1 MLLFDNMILR
11 KEIKIILLLFIFVFS
26 FGFLAIAVY
35 FVFLGQKN
43 TEIQLETQLGSH
55 FPTKDLGEYIF
66 TDWGGDTPSDSLN
79 IINKIVSWGYKIPSS
94 PRSIDTIIIHS
105 SYDVLGNNPYSVDGV
120 IYEFKIYGVAA
131 HYLIDRNGIIYHL
144 VEEKNIAYH
153 AGRGKMPDGRTNI
166 NNFSIGIELINTKTV
181 GPNEHQYKSLI
192 GLVKLLNS
200 KYKIENILG
209 HNQIASARK
218 TDPWNFDWQKFNEGI
233 KN

>member
-1 MLLFDNMILR
+1 M
-11 KEIKIILLLFIFVFS
+11 
-26 FGFLAIAVY
+26 
-35 FVFLGQKN
+35 
-43 TEIQLETQLGSH
+43 
-55 FPTKDLGEYIF
+55 
-66 TDWGGDTPSDSLN
+66 GGDTPSDSLN